1 LAWVFDEVRKSL
13 DVANRALRRFA
24 SNVAA
29 VKQSDLSAAD
39 PSALRAA
46 RSQLHQVVGALEMV
60 GFHAAA
66 SVVRGMEGAVQRFLT
81 KPMLCDDD
89 AAAKVERAGFALIE
103 YLEALLNGKPVV
115 PVALFPQYRD
125 VQELAA
131 AQRIHPA
138 DLWESPVRHPVL
150 RLPQGVTVPPLRP
163 GPEVRARFDR
173 YVLHVIKNLHPIA
186 AAHMAQTCAGLAT
199 GSAEA
204 SSRTFWL
211 DAAAYFEA
219 VQHGLLPGDVYVKR
233 AASRILLQYTAQS
246 QAKPDVSSALL
257 HDLCFFVVLAREQT
271 NPATPWLQ
279 AVREALAAPS
289 LSSMDYERPTLG
301 KFDPA
306 QLAQARRRVDAA
318 KEGWSLL
325 TGGDVD
331 KARQVSDQ
339 VALVADSLHKI
350 LPAAE
355 PLGHALVQA
364 LNTHGHPARVPS
376 TELGMEVA
384 TAMLY
389 LEALLHDVDP
399 DDPTLPERMA
409 EMAQRVEHA
418 HAGQPSQP
426 LEHWMEVLYR
436 KVSDKQTMGSVVGE
450 LKVSLAELEQELDQ
464 FSRDPANKQLLASVP
479 QKLSQMRGVLSV
491 LGLDQAA
498 SAVAHMRTNVE
509 TLLVD
514 EIDTERAKEA
524 GTFSRLANNLSALS
538 FLIDM
543 LNYQPAL
550 ARKLFVFDAE
560 DGELRPVMGRT
571 AAGPVVVEAP
581 ASQPPLDIQVEEVVQ
596 SVVEASQGGAS
607 AADLATLTTRLDGL
621 AQQAALADR
630 SALAQAA
637 REVSTVVAA
646 METPAAPAVDPQ
658 ALAGL
663 AALATPSPVPA
674 PAPVADAGGEDLV
687 EDDLI
692 DIFLEEARDVIQAGL
707 AATRA
712 LERQADSL
720 GEQTTLR
727 RAFHTLKGS
736 SRMVGLSTFGE
747 AAWAMEQVMNAW
759 LAASQPATPALCEL
773 CAEALQNLS
782 LWVEDIAAH
791 RAGHWQAEPFVLAS
805 QAMRERGERLP
816 LVAAPPAA
824 VAPLPAGLQ
833 TEAQP
838 DLVAA
843 LPAMDE
849 VVALPVDA
857 PETAAEPAP
866 QAEAEPDALDIMSLF
881 ADEEPLPEGA
891 TATPT
896 PPLPPVE
903 LTELAQATPAWDASV
918 DDLALEAVSLPALEP
933 DQAPEGPAEAESGLS
948 EAVHEAV
955 HQAVPPSA
963 DDDGMLAIDLDS
975 MLAADGQSQPVAE
988 QLTAEAS
995 APTDALPDFNLDW
1008 DVPLASDAPGELA
1021 VDFGQQPF
1029 AQVAE
1034 LDADGLNAPQ
1044 LQAEP
1049 ETAAAADVVELDLA
1063 DLDLDFPDPPAESA
1077 DSTSVEAELLELAP
1091 SEVAAFAQ
1099 ALAGEHTEPADRL
1112 PVEDGAAQPESLDF
1126 ALDFG
1131 DEPVSAPTEAV
1142 SADVADI
1149 ADFADVA
1156 DVPEGDLA
1164 THPDPLDEPVAT
1176 AFEADDDTKVI
1187 GPLRIGVK
1195 LFNVY
1200 LNEAD
1205 EWSRRLSHDLG
1216 EWSLEQASRPVP
1228 ETSAALAHSL
1238 AGASGAVG
1246 FDALAGLARAL
1257 EHALDAAAVHA
1268 HRNGQLASAA
1278 EAELF
1283 VRSADDIRRLLH
1295 QFAAGF
1301 LKEPSPDLIPALE
1314 ALVHRPN
1321 VEPDHDLLAAELG
1334 VGDLDFG
1341 LEPLLPEAAQAE
1353 AESAADDLIE
1363 MSAPDAQADS
1373 DAEDVPQAASVL
1385 QPEAGSPAVAEP
1397 VAEPE
1402 PEPEPEPEALPAA
1415 APVDQDLTPPLVQPA
1430 PLRVASVDDDIDAVD
1445 TLDADLFQIFDE
1457 EAQELLPRLGAAL
1470 RQWAARPENASAR
1483 VEVLRNL
1490 HTVKGSARLAGALRL
1505 GEMAHR
1511 METQAERLGSA
1522 VTDPA
1527 LVEPLLASYD
1537 ELVGRMDMLRLPD
1550 DVAVAHRVTTAAE
1563 LPAPAVGD
1571 DAAAPLTERGPVLPV
1586 LPVDGSLAAARLP
1599 APLAPATTAAAVRV
1613 RPELLD
1619 RLVNQT
1625 GEVMITRS
1633 RMEAELVQLRGSLTD
1648 LTDNLDRLRHQLR
1661 DIELQAESQ
1670 MQSRMAQAKDTHQ
1683 TFDPLEFDRFTRV
1696 QELTRMMAESVND
1709 VATVQRNLQRAVDA
1723 TEDGLAAQARQTR
1736 ELQRD
1741 LLRTRMVEFEGIA
1754 DRLYRVVRQAS
1765 KEAGKQVRLD
1775 IVGGSIEMDRGVL
1788 DRMTPAFEHLLRN
1801 CVVHGIEPAEQRLSA
1816 GKPAEGRI
1824 TVTLSQAGNDVSVD
1838 FSDDG
1843 QGLDLPRI
1851 RAKAEALG
1859 LLPPGLDSTDD
1870 DIAQLIFAPGLTT
1883 AAEVTGLAGRGIGMD
1898 VVRSEVV
1905 GLGGRVDTRTQAG
1918 QGTHFHMVLPLT
1930 TAVTQVVMLRAGD
1943 FAIGVPSGQ
1952 VEVVRRVSQVELE
1965 AAYASGSLQ
1974 VAGEAVPFYWTG
1986 ALLQMSRH
1994 SNAAPGRTY
2003 PVVIFQSAG
2012 QRVALHVDE
2021 VLGNQEV
2028 VVKNLGP
2035 QLSRLPGLAA
2045 TTVLASGAVSLIY
2058 NPVALS
2064 SLYGDQVRAWLA
2076 QGEPPRVPGSASAK
2090 PAQVAPEEPRAAA
2103 VGQPPLVLVVD
2114 DSITVRRV
2122 TQRLLVREGY
2132 RVALAAD
2139 GLQAL
2144 EKLQSER
2151 PAVVLSDIEM
2161 PRMDGFDLVR
2171 NIRGDARLANLP
2183 VIMITSRIADK
2194 HREHA
2199 RQLGVDHYLGKPYSE
2214 DELLHWIREYCS
2226 QELDLAV

>member
-13 DVANRALRRFA
+13 DVANRALKRFA
-24 SNVAA
+24 SDVVA

-115 PVALFPQYRD
+115 PVALFPQYRE

-150 RLPQGVTVPPLRP
+150 RLPQGVAVPPLRP

-173 YVLHVIKNLHPIA
+173 YVLHVIKTLHPIA

-199 GSAEA
+199 GSADV

-211 DAAAYFEA
+211 AAAAYFEA

-271 NPATPWLQ
+271 HPATPWLQ

-289 LSSMDYERPTLG
+289 LSSLDYERPTLG

-325 TGGDVD
+325 AGGDVD

-339 VALVADSLHKI
+339 IALVADSLHKI

-409 EMAQRVEHA
+409 QMAQRVEHA

-571 AAGPVVVEAP
+571 TAGPVVVEAP

-596 SVVEASQGGAS
+596 SVVEASQGGVS
-607 AADLATLTTRLDGL
+607 PADLATLTTRLDGL

-663 AALATPSPVPA
+663 AALATPLPVPA
-674 PAPVADAGGEDLV
+674 QALVADAGSEDLV

-707 AATRA
+707 AATRV

-805 QAMRERGERLP
+805 QAMRERGERMP

-824 VAPLPAGLQ
+824 VALLPAGLQ
-833 TEAQP
+833 TEAQSDP
-838 DLVAA
+838 VAA
-843 LPAMDE
+843 LPAIDE
-849 VVALPVDA
+849 VVAPPVDA
-857 PETAAEPAP
+857 PETAAEPASP
-866 QAEAEPDALDIMSLF
+866 AEAEPDALDIMSLF

-891 TATPT
+891 AATPT
-896 PPLPPVE
+896 PLLPPVE
-903 LTELAQATPAWDASV
+903 LTELAQAAPSWHASV
-918 DDLALEAVSLPALEP
+918 DDLALEAVSLPVLEP
-933 DQAPEGPAEAESGLS
+933 DQAPERSAEAESGLA
-948 EAVHEAV
+948 EAVHETV
-955 HQAVPPSA
+955 SPSA
-963 DDDGMLAIDLDS
+963 EDDGMLAIDLDS
-975 MLAADGQSQPVAE
+975 LLAADGQSQPLAE
-988 QLTAEAS
+988 QLSTEAPG
-995 APTDALPDFNLDW
+995 PTDALPDFNLDW
-1008 DVPLASDAPGELA
+1008 DVPLASEAPVALT
-1021 VDFGQQPF
+1021 VDLDQQPV
-1029 AQVAE
+1029 AQFAE
-1034 LDADGLNAPQ
+1034 LDADGLNAPE

-1063 DLDLDFPDPPAESA
+1063 DLDLDFPDPSAEPA
-1077 DSTSVEAELLELAP
+1077 DSTSVEAEPLELAP
-1091 SEVAAFAQ
+1091 SEVAAFAK
-1099 ALAGEHTEPADRL
+1099 ALAGEHTGPVDRF

-1131 DEPVSAPTEAV
+1131 EEPVPAPAEAV
-1142 SADVADI
+1142 SADVAD
-1149 ADFADVA
+1149 FADLA
-1156 DVPEGDLA
+1156 DVSGGDWA
-1164 THPDPLDEPVAT
+1164 AHPDPFDQPAAT
-1176 AFEADDDTKVI
+1176 AFDADDDTKVI

-1238 AGASGAVG
+1238 AGASGTVG

-1314 ALVHRPN
+1314 ALVHRPT
-1321 VEPDHDLLAAELG
+1321 VEPDNDLLAAELG

-1341 LEPLLPEAAQAE
+1341 LAPLLPEVAQAE
-1353 AESAADDLIE
+1353 AEPAADNLIE

-1373 DAEDVPQAASVL
+1373 GAEDVPQAAPVL
-1385 QPEAGSPAVAEP
+1385 QPEGGPPAVT
-1397 VAEPE
+1397 EPE
-1402 PEPEPEPEALPAA
+1402 PEPVSAAEPEALPAA
-1415 APVDQDLTPPLVQPA
+1415 ALADQDLTPPLVQPA

-1505 GEMAHR
+1505 GDMAHR
-1511 METQAERLGSA
+1511 METQAERLGSN
-1522 VTDPA
+1522 VTEPA
-1527 LVEPLLASYD
+1527 LIEPLLASYD

-1550 DVAVAHRVTTAAE
+1550 DVAVAHRVSTAAE
-1563 LPAPAVGD
+1563 LPAQAAGGD
-1571 DAAAPLTERGPVLPV
+1571 VAATLTEGGPV

-1824 TVTLSQAGNDVSVD
+1824 TVALSQAGNDVSVD

-1859 LLPPGLDSTDD
+1859 LLPPGLDCTDD

-1905 GLGGRVDTRTQAG
+1905 GLGGRVETRTQAG
-1918 QGTHFHMVLPLT
+1918 QGTHFHLVLPLT

-2144 EKLQSER
+2144 EKLQGER